1 MDSYSSHQKIARQ
14 IFKKGSKTYYGSSF
28 FFPKAIRDEVSTLY
42 AFVRIF
48 DDLVDTIPAKRVDF
62 FNLKD
67 YFQKKLTDKNF
78 TNRSV
83 DQDHALVV
91 DQFIEQIK
99 RLEFEISWVDS
110 FIWAMEQDLDK
121 SEYETWD
128 ELLLYIHGS
137 AEVVGLM
144 MAKIMG
150 LPAASLDAAKM
161 LGRSMQYINFI
172 RDIQEDISLG
182 RRYLPAEDLQRFGLS
197 KIDEISA
204 SQQYDKFSDLINF
217 SITRYNEIREL
228 AHQGFKYIPKRLA
241 IPIMMADNLYAYTG
255 RVIQK
260 DPLLVFKR
268 KVKPSKARIVGN
280 FCYYV
285 LKPHHTLGIAI
296 RSV

>member
-28 FFPKAIRDEVSTLY
+28 FFPKAIRDEVCTLY

-48 DDLVDTIPAKRVDF
+48 DDLVDAVPAKRQDF
-62 FNLKD
+62 LTLKD
-67 YFQKKLTDKNF
+67 YLEKKLTDKNF
-78 TNRSV
+78 TNLAISAS
-83 DQDHALVV
+83 HSLVV
-91 DQFIEQIK
+91 DKFIEQIK

-128 ELLLYIHGS
+128 ELLQYIHGS

-150 LPAASLDAAKM
+150 LPDAALEAAKM

-182 RRYLPAEDLQRFGLS
+182 RRYLPAEDLRRFGLS
-197 KIDEISA
+197 KIDEVSA
-204 SQQYDKFSDLINF
+204 SQQHDNFRDLINF
-217 SITRYNEIREL
+217 SISRYDKIREL
-228 AHQGFKYIPKRLA
+228 AHEGFKYIPKRLA

-255 RVIQK
+255 RVIRK
-260 DPLLVFKR
+260 NPLVVFKV

-280 FCYYV
+280 YCYYFF
-285 LKPHHTLGIAI
+285 KPHP
-296 RSV
+296 V